1 MHVKS
6 SHRHMSSPLPG
17 AVGEVDPPSVII
29 CGGADAVTGGSSL
42 PTSVSTREIEQA
54 QSTGPGDLE
63 LVASLPSCK

>member
-29 CGGADAVTGGSSL
+29 CGGAAAVTGGSSL
-42 PTSVSTREIEQA
+42 PTSVSTREIE
-54 QSTGPGDLE
+54 
-63 LVASLPSCK
+63 